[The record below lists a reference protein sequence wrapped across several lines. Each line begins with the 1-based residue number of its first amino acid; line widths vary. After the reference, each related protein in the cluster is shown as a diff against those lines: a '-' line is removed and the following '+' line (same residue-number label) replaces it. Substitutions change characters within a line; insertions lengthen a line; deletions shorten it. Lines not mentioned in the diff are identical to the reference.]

1 MKAGDMKI
9 NRALVLALG
18 ILVSGT
24 LSSVGC
30 RKKSVEPDMD
40 RHVILIGIDGMGAQA
55 FQAARTPNLKRLA
68 RQGALSLKARSV
80 MPTVSSPSWGSILT
94 GAGPEQHGM
103 TSNSWLVDRFN
114 IAPTDKDEDGF
125 FPSIFTLI
133 RRQMPGAETAVF
145 YDWDALANLFN
156 NKVVSRVE
164 FSKTYPETFAKAIPF
179 ILEKRPQLAFL
190 YVGRPDDVGH
200 EFGYDSEEFY
210 QSCAEVDAKVGELL
224 DALGKTDWGGRC
236 TVLAVVDHGGTG
248 RGHGGE
254 SMIEVEVPWIIS
266 GPGIIKD
273 KLIEQPVNIFDT
285 APTIALI
292 LGLEPPFSWI
302 GRPVRGAFG
311 ANKALAAMNTRA
323 FVPKPKSSLGSGLY
337 AEPRDVSFTVD
348 DAAAEIRYVV
358 SGNEASPDLSSAR
371 YDQPIP
377 LAESCVV
384 TAVAMRDGA
393 VSELS
398 VVNFERIFGIKGVIL
413 GRAPDEGHAAQ
424 GPLSLVDGKWG
435 NQDPRDRSW
444 LGFSRDD
451 LEAIIEFGSPREV
464 QKAGIDIYEDEKA
477 WIRFPVEVDFLL
489 SEDGKTFLEAGRLT
503 GKDILKAGTQKD
515 AAAGPARL
523 LTRAF
528 KPMKARFLKVRAK
541 NVGYCPAGS
550 PGEGEKAWLFVDEII
565 VE

>member
-1 MKAGDMKI
+1 MKAGDMEK
-9 NRALVLALG
+9 NRTLVLVLG
-18 ILVSGT
+18 IVVAGT
-24 LSSVGC
+24 LGPVGC
-30 RKKSVEPDMD
+30 RQKAAGPDMD

-114 IAPTDKDEDGF
+114 IAPTDKDENGF
-125 FPSIFTLI
+125 FPSIFTII
-133 RRQMPGAETAVF
+133 RREMPGAETAVF

-164 FSKTYPETFAKAIPF
+164 FSRTYPETFAKAIPY

-210 QSCAEVDAKVGELL
+210 RSCAEVDGKIGELL

-266 GPGIIKD
+266 GPGIIRD

-302 GRPVRGAFG
+302 GRPVLGAFE

-323 FVPKPKSSLGSGLY
+323 FVPKPKSSLRSGLY
-337 AEPRDVSFTVD
+337 AEPRNVSFTVD

-358 SGNEASPDLSSAR
+358 SGNESKPDTSSAR
-371 YDQPIP
+371 YDQLVP

-393 VSELS
+393 VSEPS
-398 VVNFERIFGIKGVIL
+398 VVNFERVFGIKGVSL

-435 NQDPRDRSW
+435 NPDPRDRSW
-444 LGFSRDD
+444 LGFSKDG
-451 LEAIIEFGSPREV
+451 LEAVIDFGSPREV
-464 QKAGIDIYEDEKA
+464 HKAGIDVYEDEKA
-477 WIRFPVEVDFLL
+477 WIRLPVEVDFLL
-489 SEDGKTFLEAGRLT
+489 SEDGKTFRKAGRLT
-503 GKDILKAGTQKD
+503 EKDILKTRTKED

-523 LTRAF
+523 LAREF
-528 KPMKARFLKVRAK
+528 KPVTTRFLKVRAK